1 MHADRTHADGV
12 LASLPSQDAD
22 TGLSASL
29 LSGEIYAFLLLG
41 VLCGVLGAA
50 FVHATASTILLV
62 RKLRVSLSK
71 PQGRA
76 GASCSGGGSGG
87 GGSGSGSGG
96 SSRGSP
102 ACRCRWGDGGGRVRA
117 ARGGTG
123 SPACRCRCPAVG

>member
-1 MHADRTHADGV
+1 MHADRTHADGA

-62 RKLRVSLSK
+62 RKLR
-71 PQGRA
+71 GRL
-76 GASCSGGGSGG
+76 GGE
-87 GGSGSGSGG
+87 
-96 SSRGSP
+96 P
-102 ACRCRWGDGGGRVRA
+102 VAVRV
-117 ARGGTG
+117 
-123 SPACRCRCPAVG
+123 